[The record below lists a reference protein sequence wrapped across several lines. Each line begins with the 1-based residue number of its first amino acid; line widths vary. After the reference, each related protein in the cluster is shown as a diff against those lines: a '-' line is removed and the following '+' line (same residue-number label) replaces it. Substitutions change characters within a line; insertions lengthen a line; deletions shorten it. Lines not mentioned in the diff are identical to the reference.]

1 MKKKKKKGNHERRGV
16 WGEEHGRDWG
26 EKGDWGNVVII
37 LPSQFLK
44 KKVLYLKL
52 FNLTPNPYP
61 IRFIRT
67 YYR

>member
-1 MKKKKKKGNHERRGV
+1 MV